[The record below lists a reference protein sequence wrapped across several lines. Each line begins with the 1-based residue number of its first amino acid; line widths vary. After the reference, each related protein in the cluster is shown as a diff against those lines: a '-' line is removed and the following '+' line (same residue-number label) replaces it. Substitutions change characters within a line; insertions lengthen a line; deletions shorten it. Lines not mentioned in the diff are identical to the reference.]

1 VDVRDPAPGRRPV
14 RSFVRRE
21 GRITPAQREA
31 LERLL
36 PRYRLPGGP
45 VDLAAAFGREAPVH
59 MEIGFGMG
67 DQLLA
72 LAEAHPEIDFIG
84 VEVYRPG
91 IGRLLA
97 RAEQAGLTNLR
108 VADED
113 VVELLQRLPGAAL
126 AAVYVLFP
134 DPWPKKRHHKRR
146 LIQRPF
152 TDRLRDA
159 LVPGGE
165 LFLATDWE
173 DYAHWMREHLDA
185 TPGLENRHP
194 ETGFAPRPPWR
205 IRTKFERR
213 GLARGHGVWDLAYR
227 RLPMGE

>member
-1 VDVRDPAPGRRPV
+1 M

-31 LERLL
+31 LARLL
-36 PRYRLPGGP
+36 PRYALPGGP
-45 VDLAAAFGREAPVH
+45 VDLPAAFGRTAPVH

-72 LAEAHPEIDFIG
+72 LAQAHPEIDFLG

-91 IGRLLA
+91 VGRLLA
-97 RAEQAGLTNLR
+97 RAEAAGLTNLR
-108 VADED
+108 VACED
-113 VVELLQRLPGAAL
+113 VVELLHRLPEAAL
-126 AAVYVLFP
+126 QAVYVLFP

-159 LVPGGE
+159 LAPGG
-165 LFLATDWE
+165 LLHLATDWE

-185 TPGLENRHP
+185 TPGLENVHP
-194 ETGFAPRPPWR
+194 DSGFAPRPPWR
-205 IRTKFERR
+205 IQTKFERR
-213 GLARGHGVWDLAYR
+213 GQALGHGVWDLTYR
-227 RLPMGE
+227 RP

>member
-1 VDVRDPAPGRRPV
+1 MTTQDPAPGRRPV

-159 LVPGGE
+159 LIPGGE
-165 LFLATDWE
+165 LYLATDWE
-173 DYAHWMREHLDA
+173 DYARHMLA
-185 TPGLENRHP
+185 VLEAA
-194 ETGFAPRPPWR
+194 EGFANVAGPGRFIPRPASRPHTR
-205 IRTKFERR
+205 FEAR
-213 GLARGHGVWDLAYR
+213 GERLGHGVWDLLYR
-227 RLPMGE
+227 RTG